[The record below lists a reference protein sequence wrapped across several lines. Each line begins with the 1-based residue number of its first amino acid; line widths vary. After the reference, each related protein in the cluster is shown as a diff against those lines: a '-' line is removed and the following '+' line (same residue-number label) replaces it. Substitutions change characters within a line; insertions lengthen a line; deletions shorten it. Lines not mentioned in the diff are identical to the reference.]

1 MSEIML
7 EVKDLTASYG
17 QVDVLRGVELEV
29 KTGEVCVILG
39 ANGAGKTT
47 TLRSI
52 CNMPVVDCAGTVK
65 FAGQDISKADTG
77 GIVAQGMAHVPQ
89 GRGTFPELS
98 TLENLQ
104 LGAYVRKD
112 NEVDDD
118 IDRWFQMFPVLKERK
133 DQAAGSLSGG
143 EQQMLAVSRA
153 LMSRPKL
160 LLLDEPSLG
169 LAPII
174 IEDLFGT
181 FKQINEDE
189 GTTMLIVEQNA
200 NLALSIAQSAYVL
213 ETGSIALSGPAA
225 QLRDD
230 PAVQEA
236 YLGAYQLFI
245 PVNERTP
252 SAVMTLF
259 LQRIIDGLQNG
270 AIYSTVAIP
279 MVLIFKATTLIN
291 FAQGELAMIGAFF
304 AFVFAVQAFSM
315 NVILATILAMISGSG
330 SRHGD

>member
-1 MSEIML
+1 MSANML
-7 EVKDLTASYG
+7 EVRNLKASYG

-52 CNMPVVDCAGTVK
+52 CNMPIVSCSGDVTFDGS
-65 FAGQDISKADTG
+65 DISKADAG
-77 GIVAQGMAHVPQ
+77 SIVQGGMAHVPQ

-118 IDRWFQMFPVLKERK
+118 IDRWFQMFPVLKDRK

-174 IEDLFGT
+174 IEDLFST
-181 FKQINEDE
+181 FKQINEVE

-236 YLGAYQLFI
+236 YLGA
-245 PVNERTP
+245 
-252 SAVMTLF
+252 
-259 LQRIIDGLQNG
+259 
-270 AIYSTVAIP
+270 
-279 MVLIFKATTLIN
+279 
-291 FAQGELAMIGAFF
+291 
-304 AFVFAVQAFSM
+304 
-315 NVILATILAMISGSG
+315 
-330 SRHGD
+330 

>member
-1 MSEIML
+1 MSDVML
-7 EVKDLTASYG
+7 EVKGLKASYG

-29 KTGEVCVILG
+29 RTGEVCVILG

-52 CNMPVVDCAGTVK
+52 CNMPIVASSGVVK
-65 FAGQDISKADTG
+65 FAGTDISKSDTG
-77 GIVAQGMAHVPQ
+77 AIVGQGMAHVPQ

-98 TLENLQ
+98 TIENLQ
-104 LGAYVRKD
+104 LGAYVRTD
-112 NEVDDD
+112 NEVEDD
-118 IDRWFQMFPVLKERK
+118 IDRWFQMFPVLKDRK

-174 IEDLFGT
+174 IEDLFST

-236 YLGAYQLFI
+236 YLGA
-245 PVNERTP
+245 
-252 SAVMTLF
+252 
-259 LQRIIDGLQNG
+259 
-270 AIYSTVAIP
+270 
-279 MVLIFKATTLIN
+279 
-291 FAQGELAMIGAFF
+291 
-304 AFVFAVQAFSM
+304 
-315 NVILATILAMISGSG
+315 
-330 SRHGD
+330 